1 MNIRVRFAPSPTGYL
16 HVGGTRTALFNWLY
30 ARHEGG
36 KFLLRIEDTD
46 KARSTDE
53 HRQVILDGLSWL
65 GLDWDEELVFQ
76 GARVKRHQEIADRLL
91 TEGKAYLDEGAI
103 RFRVP
108 PGEIA
113 WEDAVHGRISFQG
126 ADIKDF
132 IILRSD
138 RTPIY
143 NLAVVVDDLDMRITH
158 VLRGDDHIS
167 NTPKQIALY
176 QALDAPLPVFGHV
189 PMING
194 PDGKKLSKRHG
205 ATAVGD
211 YQHMGIL
218 PAAMRNFL
226 ALLGWSPGGDREIM
240 TLDEMIQLFSFA
252 GIQQKAAIFDMTKL
266 EWMNGQYLSMTPA
279 EQLLPLVAPQLE
291 TLGVNGN
298 KEAVLK
304 AIAAVKTR
312 SRTTLDVAR
321 QVAARLLPPRRAA
334 PRPALGVPLGLL
346 PRPQVAHVLLE
357 EPQRLSTPGRLHQ
370 VVPHLVQLACPHLLA
385 VVPLRQADRQQRER
399 RRGNLDPRHV
409 DELRADPEHL
419 AGHVRGPDGALP
431 RALILID
438 QHVERVDHGAQPP
451 HHRGVPILLGL
462 VQHVGDVGRQRGA
475 RQHPQPTV
483 AHLGQVHDVGSD
495 GDGARGERRVGP
507 ADRGPGGPHG
517 VGRRR
522 ARHRPSQPA
531 ARPPA
536 PAAAAE
542 RRQLGRLR
550 PGGRNDRD
558 QALRPV
564 DPARPAERH

>member
-1 MNIRVRFAPSPTGYL
+1 MTVRVRFAPSPTGYL
-16 HVGGTRTALFNWLY
+16 HVGGARTALFNWLY

-36 KFLLRIEDTD
+36 QFLLRIEDTD

-53 HRQVILDGLSWL
+53 HTQVVLDGPSWL

-91 TEGKAYLDEGAI
+91 AEGKAYVEEGAI

-205 ATAVGD
+205 VTAVGD

-279 EQLLPLVAPQLE
+279 EDLFPLVAPQLE
-291 TLGVNGN
+291 KLGVNGN
-298 KEAVLK
+298 REAVLK
-304 AIAAVKTR
+304 AIAAGKIFQPIRIALTGGTVSEPVNELLYVVGKEAALARLKTAITR
-312 SRTTLDVAR
+312 S
-321 QVAARLLPPRRAA
+321 PP
-334 PRPALGVPLGLL
+334 G
-346 PRPQVAHVLLE
+346 
-357 EPQRLSTPGRLHQ
+357 
-370 VVPHLVQLACPHLLA
+370 
-385 VVPLRQADRQQRER
+385 
-399 RRGNLDPRHV
+399 
-409 DELRADPEHL
+409 
-419 AGHVRGPDGALP
+419 
-431 RALILID
+431 
-438 QHVERVDHGAQPP
+438 
-451 HHRGVPILLGL
+451 
-462 VQHVGDVGRQRGA
+462 
-475 RQHPQPTV
+475 
-483 AHLGQVHDVGSD
+483 
-495 GDGARGERRVGP
+495 
-507 ADRGPGGPHG
+507 
-517 VGRRR
+517 
-522 ARHRPSQPA
+522 
-531 ARPPA
+531 
-536 PAAAAE
+536 
-542 RRQLGRLR
+542 
-550 PGGRNDRD
+550 
-558 QALRPV
+558 
-564 DPARPAERH
+564 

>member
-1 MNIRVRFAPSPTGYL
+1 MNVRVGFPPPPPGSPR
-16 HVGGTRTALFNWLY
+16 GGGPRAALFNWLY

-36 KFLLRIEDTD
+36 QFLLRIEDTD

-53 HRQVILDGLSWL
+53 HTQVILDGLTWL
-65 GLDWDEELVFQ
+65 GLDWDEDLVFQ

-91 TEGKAYLDEGAI
+91 TAGKAYMDEGAI

-113 WEDAVHGRISFQG
+113 WQDAVHGRISFQG

-143 NLAVVVDDLDMRITH
+143 NLAVVVDDLDMGITH
-158 VLRGDDHIS
+158 VLRGDDRIS

-240 TLDEMIQLFSFA
+240 TLEEMIQLFSFA
-252 GIQQKAAIFDMTKL
+252 GILKKPAVFDATKL

-279 EQLLPLVAPQLE
+279 DDLYPLVAPQLE
-291 TLGVNGN
+291 KLGVNGN
-298 KEAVLK
+298 REAVPK
-304 AIAAVKTR
+304 ASAAGKTR

-321 QVAARLLPPRRAA
+321 QVAARL
-334 PRPALGVPLGLL
+334 
-346 PRPQVAHVLLE
+346 
-357 EPQRLSTPGRLHQ
+357 EPQH
-370 VVPHLVQLACPHLLA
+370 VV
-385 VVPLRQADRQQRER
+385 
-399 RRGNLDPRHV
+399 
-409 DELRADPEHL
+409 
-419 AGHVRGPDGALP
+419 GA
-431 RALILID
+431 
-438 QHVERVDHGAQPP
+438 
-451 HHRGVPILLGL
+451 
-462 VQHVGDVGRQRGA
+462 
-475 RQHPQPTV
+475 
-483 AHLGQVHDVGSD
+483 
-495 GDGARGERRVGP
+495 
-507 ADRGPGGPHG
+507 
-517 VGRRR
+517 
-522 ARHRPSQPA
+522 
-531 ARPPA
+531 
-536 PAAAAE
+536 
-542 RRQLGRLR
+542 
-550 PGGRNDRD
+550 
-558 QALRPV
+558 
-564 DPARPAERH
+564 